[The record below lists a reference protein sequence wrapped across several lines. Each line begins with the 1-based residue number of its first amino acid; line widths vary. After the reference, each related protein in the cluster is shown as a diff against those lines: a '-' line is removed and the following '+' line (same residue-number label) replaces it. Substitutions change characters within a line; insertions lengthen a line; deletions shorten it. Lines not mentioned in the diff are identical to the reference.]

1 MLPAALVSDFRW
13 KDLDWGSVAT
23 GYGLLQ
29 VPSVPELKRRPQLAA
44 SFEAPEETIDVS
56 AIKYR

>member
-1 MLPAALVSDFRW
+1 M
-13 KDLDWGSVAT
+13 AT

-44 SFEAPEETIDVS
+44 SFEAPEEPVDIA